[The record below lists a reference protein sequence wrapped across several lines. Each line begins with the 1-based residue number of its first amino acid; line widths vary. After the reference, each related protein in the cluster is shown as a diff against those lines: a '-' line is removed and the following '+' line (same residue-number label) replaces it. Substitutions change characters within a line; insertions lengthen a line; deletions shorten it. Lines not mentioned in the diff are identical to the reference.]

1 MVTITRSNK
10 KLLNKRKRSIEP
22 KSKPITEYEVLTL
35 QQEIDLLSY
44 YIMRK
49 KLLERQAKLAGMK
62 FIMFYQCHIMSD
74 L

>member
-49 KLLERQAKLAGMK
+49 KLLEIQAKIAGMK
-62 FIMFYQCHIMSD
+62 FIMFYQCHIYE
-74 L
+74 